1 MRRATAD
8 PWSPAARCGI
18 SDAKPHVATDAR
30 HPLARDDGTK
40 EVVTMT
46 SVPHETAA
54 RPERRRRL
62 SELLPREVWA
72 SLAIS
77 VMWVAVLLDSLFGPD
92 MVFANTGMNT
102 TTIPSAVVLAL
113 FAYLG
118 TRVVAR
124 YGLGERE

>member
-1 MRRATAD
+1 
-8 PWSPAARCGI
+8 
-18 SDAKPHVATDAR
+18 
-30 HPLARDDGTK
+30 
-40 EVVTMT
+40 MT

-92 MVFANTGMNT
+92 MVFANTAMNT